1 MPVRLGSAVASLT
14 TRERDVLELVA
25 KGLSYQEISGVLS
38 LRYYTVASYLKG
50 IYRKLAVRSR
60 GEAVFE
66 ARQMGL
72 LE

>member
-1 MPVRLGSAVASLT
+1 M
-14 TRERDVLELVA
+14 DVLQLVA

-38 LRYYTVASYLKG
+38 L
-50 IYRKLAVRSR
+50 
-60 GEAVFE
+60 E

>member
-1 MPVRLGSAVASLT
+1 
-14 TRERDVLELVA
+14 VA
-25 KGLSYQEISGVLS
+25 KGLSYQEIGEVLK
-38 LRYYTVASYLKG
+38 LRYHTIASYIKG

>member
-1 MPVRLGSAVASLT
+1 MPGMLGLAVASLT
-14 TRERDVLELVA
+14 DREMDVLQLVA

-38 LRYYTVASYLKG
+38 LRYYTVASYLKR

>member
-1 MPVRLGSAVASLT
+1 MPVRLGSGVASLT

>member
-1 MPVRLGSAVASLT
+1 MG
-14 TRERDVLELVA
+14 VLQLAA
-25 KGLSYQEISGVLS
+25 KGLRYDEIGDALG
-38 LRYYTVASYLKG
+38 LRYNTIASYLKA

-66 ARQMGL
+66 ARQMGI

>member
-1 MPVRLGSAVASLT
+1 MGRLAIAALT
-14 TRERDVLELVA
+14 DREKDVLELVA
-25 KGLSYQEISGVLS
+25 KGLSYQEIGGVLS
-38 LRYYTVASYLKG
+38 LRYNTVASYLKK